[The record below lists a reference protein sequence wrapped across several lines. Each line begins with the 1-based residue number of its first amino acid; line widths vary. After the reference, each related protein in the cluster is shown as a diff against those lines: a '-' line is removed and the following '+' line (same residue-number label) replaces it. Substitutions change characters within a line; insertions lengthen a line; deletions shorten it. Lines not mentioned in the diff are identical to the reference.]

1 MLRRACR
8 VSLDFATATKRHEI
22 SRLLEA
28 YRGAVNFYIR
38 SLWQTPGSLNGA
50 TLARL
55 PTEHTRLLSM
65 HKDQALCQALT
76 IVSSTRKAAKV
87 TGIDPSRPQ
96 FKGMAVLCHGVNV
109 EAGRGSFDLVVRLS
123 TLRRGQ
129 RITIPTRKTAVLN
142 KWLAMPGARLI
153 QGCAL
158 SEKAI
163 VVWVEFPEPEARKDG
178 DVIGVDVG
186 INKLIATSDGKFI
199 GKDWREISAKV
210 RCCRPGS
217 KGKRR
222 ARIMR
227 DHYINRMVKQLPW
240 HRMSAIGFEDLLN
253 LKRGKQK
260 GRGKGFRKAAAP
272 WTYRRV
278 RQRIECLAPEN
289 RVRLVAVNPRGTSRT
304 CPECGEDDRRNRNGE
319 TFRCVSC
326 DHTADADFVGARNIR
341 YRAVAALGS
350 ILSPGLQTS
359 EIQ

>member
-55 PTEHTRLLSM
+55 PTEHSRLLSM

-109 EAGRGSFDLVVRLS
+109 EAKRGSFDLIVRLS

-129 RITIPTRKTAVLN
+129 RITIPTRKTVVLN
-142 KWLAMPGARLI
+142 KWLAVPGARLF

-163 VVWVEFPEPEARKDG
+163 VVWVEFPEPEARKDN
-178 DVIGVDVG
+178 DVIAVDVG

-199 GKDWREISAKV
+199 GKDWREISANV
-210 RCCRPGS
+210 CCCRPVN
-217 KGKRR
+217 KGKRC

-227 DHYINRMVKQLPW
+227 DHYINRMVKRLPW
-240 HRMSAIGFEDLLN
+240 RRMSAIVFEDLLN

-260 GRGKGFRKAAAP
+260 KRGKGFRKVAAP

-278 RQRIECLAPEN
+278 KHRIDSWHQRTVFGWLPSICEAPPGH
-289 RVRLVAVNPRGTSRT
+289 V
-304 CPECGEDDRRNRNGE
+304 PECGEDDRRNRNGE

-326 DHTADADFVGARNIR
+326 DHTADANFVGARNIR
-341 YRAVAALGS
+341 YRAVAALGG

-359 EIQ
+359 KIR